1 MYHPFVI
8 YCNSFEQ
15 EVWLLV
21 SPCSCRGSRESIPF
35 VGVCTI
41 FVDVLKVHLVTD
53 VTIVHRN
60 YISCQLFAL
69 VEDRLYA
76 INSIILYVC

>member
-1 MYHPFVI
+1 MA
-8 YCNSFEQ
+8 
-15 EVWLLV
+15 
-21 SPCSCRGSRESIPF
+21 SREALQPQGLTRIHSF
-35 VGVCTI
+35 RGRVYD
-41 FVDVLKVHLVTD
+41 FVDVLKVRLVTD
-53 VTIVHRN
+53 DTIVHRN